1 MSFRSLCPDLGTP
14 STASLANPKEAPQ
27 IVQELKKI
35 PIDSQSLALSDS
47 VHTNFRTRAVCLECL
62 DSEAL
67 DIHPEHGKSPFADQP
82 SPSLTDA
89 TKASP
94 IAAKGHSKQTSGADL
109 FTGKFQALSANAA
122 DGMPTPGKIL
132 GQVATSTGTF
142 SALAGVT
149 GRLIEASGSH
159 EGLISPPCDRMSVL
173 VYWWGYELVLPPPS
187 LAYLGNARSVA
198 G

>member
-1 MSFRSLCPDLGTP
+1 M
-14 STASLANPKEAPQ
+14 
-27 IVQELKKI
+27 QELKKI
-35 PIDSQSLALSDS
+35 PIDSQGLPASEG
-47 VHTNFRTRAVCLECL
+47 VHANFTTRAACLECL
-62 DSEAL
+62 DPEAFNA
-67 DIHPEHGKSPFADQP
+67 HAEHSKSPFADQP
-82 SPSLTDA
+82 SPSLTESG
-89 TKASP
+89 TP
-94 IAAKGHSKQTSGADL
+94 VPPKGHTKQMSGADL
-109 FTGKFQALSANAA
+109 FTGKFQALSATTA

-173 VYWWGYELVLPPPS
+173 VYWWGYELVLPPTS

>member
-1 MSFRSLCPDLGTP
+1 MSFRSLCPDLGTR

-67 DIHPEHGKSPFADQP
+67 DIHPEHGKSPFVDQP
-82 SPSLTDA
+82 SPSLTDS

-94 IAAKGHSKQTSGADL
+94 LAAKGHSKQTNGADL
-109 FTGKFQALSANAA
+109 FTGKFQALSATAA